1 MGRGKTIRELIKSFP
16 QNCFWVY
23 NGPILS
29 DLKEL
34 RDSLKREITDEQ
46 FSYHVTE
53 DRNDFADWIGE
64 TLKDGHCATEVRSA
78 KKRSTV
84 ISRIEECLKR
94 YK

>member
-1 MGRGKTIRELIKSFP
+1 MGRGKTRRELIESLP
-16 QNCFWVY
+16 QDCFWVY

-34 RDSLKREITDEQ
+34 RDSLRNEITDEQ

-53 DRNDFADWIGE
+53 YKNDFADWIGE
-64 TLKDGHCATEVRSA
+64 TLNDGHCATEVRSA
-78 KKRSTV
+78 KKKGTV